1 MDCSPPGSS
10 VHGIFQARVLEWG
23 AIAFSGGH
31 GSACCKD
38 AEQERSQHWGGGR
51 GRIAGSAGRGRQ
63 NLEEGGAHDLDR
75 GQDASPCSALRLGP
89 SQSRLFLLGAGRR
102 PQLPGPVG
110 ERAAVCRQDA
120 AIRVMSEEPADAGFE
135 GVGGRPP
142 LRLRFLLLPRPLLP
156 PVTDAHATM
165 HNWGWNKEKRRGS

>member
-10 VHGIFQARVLEWG
+10 VHGIVQARVLEWG

-75 GQDASPCSALRLGP
+75 GQNASPCSALRLGP